1 LRISVASGKG
11 GTGKTLVATNLAAV
25 ADDALLVDLDVEEPN
40 CYIFFDGETSSE
52 EVHRPVPTIEDGR
65 CTKCGICAEVCEYHA
80 IVALPKTI
88 MTFEELCHGCGA
100 CSLFCP
106 EGAITEK
113 ERVTGEIVS
122 VSEGER
128 LKLLYG
134 RMRVGEPAPVPLI
147 RHVKRRIPKDG
158 LAILDCPPGTA
169 CPAVESMRGS
179 DFCVL
184 VTEPTPFGLHDL
196 QLALEVAR
204 KLKVPHAVF
213 VNKVGLPGVDIC
225 AFCDSKGVPIIGQL
239 PQDIQIA
246 RDYSEGRLIAAE
258 AQHRGTFQGLLERV
272 LKEAAGR

>member
-25 ADDALLVDLDVEEPN
+25 AGQALLVDLDVEEPN
-40 CYIFFDGETSSE
+40 CYIFVEGEQESE
-52 EVHRPVPTIEDGR
+52 EVSRPVPAIDDER
-65 CTKCGICAEVCEYHA
+65 CTRCGICAEVCEYHA

-88 MTFEELCHGCGA
+88 MTFHELCHGCGA

-106 EGAITEK
+106 ERAVTEVG
-113 ERVTGEIVS
+113 RVTGDV
-122 VSEGER
+122 VTVRADGVHR
-128 LKLLYG
+128 LVYG

-147 RHVKRRIPKDG
+147 RQVKKRIPGDG
-158 LAILDCPPGTA
+158 LSILDCPPGTA

-196 QLALEVAR
+196 KLALEVAR

-213 VNKVGLPGVDIC
+213 VNKHGLPGPDIH
-225 AFCDSKGVPIIGQL
+225 AFCEAVSVPVVGQL
-239 PQDIQIA
+239 RHDIQIA
-246 RDYSEGRLIAAE
+246 RDYSEGRLITADPE
-258 AQHRGTFQGLLERV
+258 HRRAFEDTLQRV
-272 LKEAAGR
+272 LKEAARR